1 MCKTRVLSTR
11 GNTVLSSCTGCGVY
25 YLWHN
30 NLLLNFTEEA
40 FLLFREVVNSLPF
53 EDNSLPFPNGEE
65 RIVLNTPNHDIC
77 FAFAEDEFEEFKI
90 AIDEAIYMNEVYQ
103 LMRK

>member
-1 MCKTRVLSTR
+1 MCKTRVLSSR

-40 FLLFREVVNSLPF
+40 LLSFREVVNSLPF

-77 FAFAEDEFEEFKI
+77 FAFEEDEFEEFKI